1 MLIVDPEVD
10 CARIY
15 TEDYVGVIKGNPQ
28 EVCDSIEK
36 RVMAYSPYG
45 YKGELCQAIVPT
57 IVDGRV
63 GTEYARILEEKGIY
77 IKKIRAKIIDV
88 FFPKLS

>member
-1 MLIVDPEVD
+1 MLIIDPEVD

-15 TEDYVGVIKGNPQ
+15 TEDYVGLIKGTPQ

-45 YKGELCQAIVPT
+45 YEGELCQAIVPT
-57 IVDGRV
+57 IVDGGI
-63 GTEYARILEEKGIY
+63 GTEYIRILEDKGIY
-77 IKKIRAKIIDV
+77 VKKIKAKIIDV